1 MTGAYNIT
9 LEAKQMSDKADR
21 IVRRAMNT
29 VGDSEQNRNI
39 VEREIARVESTFRS
53 RLDSE
58 KQKLDTLDQNVGDLD
73 QRLMD
78 INENVSGFKT
88 VISILSSFFTFY
100 SLSSPIY
107 LLFFLLF
114 FKLFFYYFFAIFF
127 TI

>member
-39 VEREIARVESTFRS
+39 VEREIARVESTFQS

-100 SLSSPIY
+100 SFLTHLPP
-107 LLFFLLF
+107 FFLLF